1 MRIWEVRKLTLA
13 RKFVAFKTIAISKI
27 VFPKHVISE
36 TEKIQNSSLEK
47 NSIPKI
53 KHETLN
59 DNNYLQNILRIY

>member
-1 MRIWEVRKLTLA
+1 MRIWEVRNLTLA

-27 VFPKHVISE
+27 VFPKHIISE
-36 TEKIQNSSLEK
+36 TEKIQKPSLKK